1 MNTPPSHAATS
12 AALAATNTDPAL
24 IALFEDE
31 LAPLESDESHAISH
45 EQFKRLAEIRED
57 MAAIK
62 KRINA
67 RLAELGHV
75 PLYDA

>member
-1 MNTPPSHAATS
+1 MTTSPSHAETS
-12 AALAATNTDPAL
+12 ASLAATNTDSVL
-24 IALFEDE
+24 IALFEDD
-31 LAPLESDESHAISH
+31 LAPLESDEEHAISH

-75 PLYDA
+75 PLYDV